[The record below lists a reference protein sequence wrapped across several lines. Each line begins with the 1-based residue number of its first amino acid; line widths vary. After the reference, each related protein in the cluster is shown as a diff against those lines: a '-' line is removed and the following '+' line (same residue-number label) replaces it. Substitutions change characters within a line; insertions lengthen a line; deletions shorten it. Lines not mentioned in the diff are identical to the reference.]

1 MKWFLAVMYREL
13 SSICGKVLCVPDLIV
28 SDAHIPYC

>member
-1 MKWFLAVMYREL
+1 MKRLLAVMYRVL
-13 SSICGKVLCVPDLIV
+13 SSICGKVLCVPDLVV